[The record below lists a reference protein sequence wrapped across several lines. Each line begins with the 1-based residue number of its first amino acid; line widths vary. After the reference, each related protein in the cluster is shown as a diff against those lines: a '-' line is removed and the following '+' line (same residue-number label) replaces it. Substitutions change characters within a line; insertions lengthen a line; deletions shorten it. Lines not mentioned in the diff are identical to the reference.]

1 MQLSRSRGPNSQSH
15 KSLELPSLT
24 SKYTHGIPSPKFT
37 REVLEAA
44 SVQKS
49 YQFGP
54 GGLMTLGGL
63 ETITEKNKLSRQQQI
78 DNASMH
84 SLIDL

>member
-1 MQLSRSRGPNSQSH
+1 
-15 KSLELPSLT
+15 LT
-24 SKYTHGIPSPKFT
+24 TKYTHGIPSPKFT

-49 YQFGP
+49 YQFGA

-63 ETITEKNKLSRQQQI
+63 ETITEKNKQMSRQ
-78 DNASMH
+78 
-84 SLIDL
+84 

>member
-1 MQLSRSRGPNSQSH
+1 
-15 KSLELPSLT
+15 LT

-49 YQFGP
+49 YQFGA

-63 ETITEKNKLSRQQQI
+63 ETINEKNKQLSRQQQI